1 MALLEICVDD
11 LAGLDAA
18 VAGGADRI
26 ELCSALE
33 MGGLTPSPALLW
45 RAVETGV
52 PVHAMIRPRAGGFRL
67 DRADVALM
75 ADDIRLALD
84 LGAKGVVVGAL
95 RSDHKL
101 DQAALAAFREAAADA
116 MLVLHRAIDLT
127 PDPVAAVR
135 EARDLGFDRVL
146 SSGGARTALEG
157 ADMLAAMAS
166 SAGERLKL
174 IAGSGVRPDN
184 VVEIMRRTGVREVH
198 SSASASAPPEAPGV
212 RDLGFGGDRRITDV
226 DLVRRLRAAARE
238 SVA

>member
-11 LAGLDAA
+11 LPGLEAA

-45 RAVETGV
+45 RAVQMGV
-52 PVHAMIRPRAGGFRL
+52 PVHAMIRPRAGDFRL

-95 RSDHKL
+95 RPDHTL
-101 DQAALAAFREAAADA
+101 DQAPLAAFREAAGDA
-116 MLVLHRAIDLT
+116 VLVLHRAIDLT
-127 PDPVAAVR
+127 PDPIAAVR
-135 EARDLGFDRVL
+135 EAGDLGFDKVL
-146 SSGGARTALEG
+146 SSGGARTAIEG
-157 ADMLAAMAS
+157 AIMLAAMVTA
-166 SAGERLKL
+166 AVDRLEL

-184 VVEIMRRTGVREVH
+184 VVDVMLRTGVREVH
-198 SSASASAPPEAPGV
+198 SSASTAAPPDAPEVQG
-212 RDLGFGGDRRITDV
+212 LGFGGNRRITDM
-226 DLVRRLRAAARE
+226 DMVRRLRAAMRE